1 VTVHED
7 RLHAEVDRELDQI
20 RSSCEGLAT
29 RSGLLITATG
39 IAVPIVAARLT
50 ITTVNKLQPV
60 LAGALLALGIAT
72 LLGILT
78 LLPSLTTGPRASS
91 LQLWMSIG
99 SSPRTSSLLYDAK
112 VALVKG
118 GALRVA
124 VMQAFFRLQALTT
137 VTALALGLWY
147 SARK

>member
-7 RLHAEVDRELDQI
+7 RLHAEVDRELDEI
-20 RSSCEGLAT
+20 RSSCDGLAT
-29 RSGLLITATG
+29 RSGLLIAATG
-39 IAVPIVAARLT
+39 VAVPIVAARLT
-50 ITTVNKLQPV
+50 TMHKLGPG

-78 LLPSLTTGPRASS
+78 VLPSLAIGPRASS

-112 VALVKG
+112 VALVRG
-118 GALRVA
+118 GALRLA
-124 VMQAFFRLQALTT
+124 VMQTFFALQALAT

-147 SARK
+147 SVRK